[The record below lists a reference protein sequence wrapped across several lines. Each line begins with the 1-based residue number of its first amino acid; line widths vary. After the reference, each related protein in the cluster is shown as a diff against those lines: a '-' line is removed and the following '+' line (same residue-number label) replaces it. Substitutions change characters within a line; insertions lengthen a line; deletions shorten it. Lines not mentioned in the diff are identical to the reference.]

1 MIEIADLT
9 FRDLAIPKL
18 TLPAGVTAV
27 IGPNGS
33 GKTTLLRLIA
43 GLVTPATGTITID
56 GVKPACRSIGF
67 VNEYPDRNILFP
79 RVFDE
84 IAGPLR
90 FQGIPC
96 RVIDE
101 EVRRAAEATG
111 LDRLLDRE
119 TDTLSGGEKAL
130 LAVLSSVVSHPDI
143 LVMDEFDSHLD
154 PVTLAA
160 AERLISG
167 SGAGHV
173 VRCTQNMDLASRFGN
188 VLAIFSGKVRASGRP
203 EEVFSG
209 LSGTCYYPLSWRM
222 GR

>member
-1 MIEIADLT
+1 MIDIADLT

-18 TLPAGVTAV
+18 TLPAGTTAV

-43 GLVTPATGTITID
+43 GLAIPSTGTIRVD
-56 GVKPACRSIGF
+56 GLKPGGRSIGF

-90 FQGIPC
+90 FQRIPC
-96 RVIDE
+96 QAVDE
-101 EVRRAAEATG
+101 EVREAAGRAG
-111 LDRLLDRE
+111 LDSLLDRE

-130 LAVLSSVVSHPDI
+130 LAVLSAVVSRPYM
-143 LVMDEFDSHLD
+143 LVLDEFDSHLD
-154 PVTLAA
+154 PVTLEG
-160 AERLISG
+160 AERLISDV
-167 SGAGHV
+167 GAGYV
-173 VRCTQNMDLASRFGN
+173 IRCTQNMDLASRCEN
-188 VLAIFSGKVRASGRP
+188 VLALFSGRIRASGSP
-203 EEVFSG
+203 EQVFSG